1 MKALKIILSSLLVL
15 LLVGLAAVYFF
26 VRSLFQEPSAVEVA
40 SLNDSLKSK
49 RILGVFAHP
58 DDEQL
63 VNSVFVRAKKS
74 DPSSFTALVTATKG
88 EAGHQVPVVA
98 RQKDLGFIRKAEAL
112 KNGYAMGI
120 DEQEVWDYPDGG
132 VPEVSLE
139 ELKAKVKQAMET
151 YRPEILLTF
160 WPESGATGH
169 KDHRRMGLAA
179 SEVAKEFKSLIQNK
193 GTYHGP
199 RYIAYVI
206 TPRNAFRTLGGEIGK
221 FVAENQPAPTHSLRS
236 ETESKLKGWEI
247 HASQGDY
254 VREAYGIPARVLY
267 MIWDKEYYYI
277 TDLDSGK

>member
-1 MKALKIILSSLLVL
+1 MKVLKIILSSLLVL
-15 LLVGLAAVYFF
+15 ISLVLATAYFF
-26 VRSLFQEPSAVEVA
+26 VRSLFQEPSAAEVT
-40 SLNDSLKSK
+40 SLNESLKSK

-74 DPSSFTALVTATKG
+74 DPNAFTALVTATKG

-132 VPEVSLE
+132 IPEVPIE
-139 ELKAKVKQAMET
+139 ELKEKIRQTIET
-151 YRPEILLTF
+151 YHPEILLTF

-179 SEVAKEFKSLIQNK
+179 SEVAKGFKSQNK
-193 GTYHGP
+193 GTYFGP

-206 TPRNAFRTLGGEIGK
+206 TPRDAFRTLGGEIGK

-267 MIWDKEYYYI
+267 MIWDKEYYYVV
-277 TDLDSGK
+277 DLEKK

>member
-1 MKALKIILSSLLVL
+1 MKVLKIILSSLLI
-15 LLVGLAAVYFF
+15 LVILVLAAAYFF
-26 VRSLFQEPSAVEVA
+26 VRSLFQEPSALEVT
-40 SLNDSLKSK
+40 SLNEALHSK

-74 DPSSFTALVTATKG
+74 DPNSFTSLVTATKG

-98 RQKDLGFIRKAEAL
+98 RQKDLGIIRKAEAL
-112 KNGYAMGI
+112 KNGYAMKI

-132 VPEVSLE
+132 VPEVPIS
-139 ELKAKVKQAMET
+139 ELKEKVRSAMEV
-151 YRPEILLTF
+151 YHPEILLTF

-169 KDHRRMGLAA
+169 KDHRRMGLVA
-179 SEVAKEFKSLIQNK
+179 SEVAKEYRSKPK
-193 GTYHGP
+193 GNYPGP

-206 TPRNAFRTLGGEIGK
+206 TPRDAFRTLGGENGK
-221 FVAENQPAPTHSLRS
+221 FVAENQPTPTHSLGS
-236 ETESKLKGWEI
+236 ETASKLKGWEI

-267 MIWDKEYYYI
+267 MIWDKEYYYVV
-277 TDLDSGK
+277 DLEKK